1 MENSRTLELEEKLE
15 KATLFDEKTGEL
27 HSSEERAENLD
38 TIRLKLIE
46 LGEVLENLDGL
57 QERMIFVATFT
68 RVVETY
74 LKIAK
79 KHEDLLDDG
88 K

>member
-1 MENSRTLELEEKLE
+1 MEKSATLELEEKLE
-15 KATLFDEKTGEL
+15 KATLFDESTGEL
-27 HSSEERAENLD
+27 HTSEERAENLD

-46 LGEVLENLDGL
+46 YSNAMDGL
-57 QERMIFVATFT
+57 NGLNERMFFAATFT

-79 KHEDLLDDG
+79 KHEDLLEAG